1 MTLLPPRGR
10 VTALL
15 ILLALIV
22 RVAAILVLDQ
32 PLESDGLAY
41 FTMAQG
47 WVARGEWADIY
58 GQHAFYSAGY
68 PMLLVPFFA
77 LFGASVGV
85 VLAVN
90 LLLCALTVWL
100 LVRLGERLTGTPRA
114 GWLAAGVY
122 ALWLPAIWNATMVAK
137 ENLSTP
143 LLLGMTLAALAIAR
157 GERPMRHAAIAGLL
171 WGAGLLVGGSSLL
184 LCAGVAVALLW
195 LWYRKNAGLALKSGL
210 LFSLAAL
217 LILSPWLYATQQMVG
232 KAVLTTNG
240 AFNLYLGNN
249 PAATGKFISIADTP
263 LGEGWNETRVA
274 LGEVRNAERLQA
286 AAREWITAHPVEAGK
301 LAIAKLGYFWEPN
314 MPDAA
319 DFAAS
324 KAVASIRL
332 VDIVQ
337 YAFILL
343 FACAGFAG
351 RTIARADKTVI
362 AAMVAGFWLIHAA
375 AYIIMRYRDPVMPL
389 LIVMAGAA
397 LAQGWQRFD
406 ARRAHKGAGFATLS
420 SVGSGAGSGA
430 GRN

>member
-1 MTLLPPRGR
+1 MTFLPPRGR

-68 PMLLVPFFA
+68 PMLLVPFFM

-100 LVRLGERLTGTPRA
+100 LVRLGQVLTGAPRA
-114 GWLAAGVY
+114 GWLAAGLY

-143 LLLGMTLAALAIAR
+143 LLLGLTLAALALAR
-157 GERPMRHAAIAGLL
+157 GDRPVRQAVIAGLL

-184 LCAGVAVALLW
+184 LCLGVGVALLW
-195 LWYRKNAGLALKSGL
+195 LWHRKGLGLALKSGL
-210 LFSLAAL
+210 IFSLAGL
-217 LILSPWLYATQQMVG
+217 LTLSPWLYATQQMVG
-232 KAVLTTNG
+232 KPVLTTNG

-263 LGEGWNETRVA
+263 LGAGWNETRLA
-274 LGEVRNAERLQA
+274 LGEVGNAERLQA
-286 AAREWITAHPVEAGK
+286 AASNWMAAHPAEAGK
-301 LAIAKLGYFWEPN
+301 LALAKLAYFWEPN
-314 MPDAA
+314 IPDAQ

-337 YAFILL
+337 YAFIILVAL
-343 FACAGFAG
+343 AGFAG
-351 RTIARADKTVI
+351 RNIARSDKMVM
-362 AAMVAGFWLIHAA
+362 AAMIAGFWLIHAA

-389 LIVMAGAA
+389 LIVMAGVA

-406 ARRAHKGAGFATLS
+406 ARRAHEGIGLGTESDARRT
-420 SVGSGAGSGA
+420 
-430 GRN
+430 